1 MTGKAGAAIGV
12 VATLV
17 VLGIVATTSFRATGG
32 MRADVHPGKTETT
45 LANWVA
51 GWYISHA
58 APRRLNPVAPS
69 AANLKLGQ
77 TIFGADCA
85 ICHGFDGRGDGAL
98 GPYMNPPASDLTA
111 KAAQQW
117 TDAQLFWIIQHG
129 MRFTGMPSWKASVNP
144 RQTWLMVNFIRSL
157 NSHQT
162 GRH

>member
-32 MRADVHPGKTETT
+32 MRSDVHPGKTETT
-45 LANWVA
+45 LASGLA

-77 TIFGADCA
+77 TIFGAE
-85 ICHGFDGRGDGAL
+85 R
-98 GPYMNPPASDLTA
+98 
-111 KAAQQW
+111 
-117 TDAQLFWIIQHG
+117 
-129 MRFTGMPSWKASVNP
+129 ASVDP

>member
-51 GWYISHA
+51 DWYISHA
-58 APRRLNPVAPS
+58 APRRLNPWRPQPPTSSS
-69 AANLKLGQ
+69 ARRSLGE
-77 TIFGADCA
+77 
-85 ICHGFDGRGDGAL
+85 
-98 GPYMNPPASDLTA
+98 
-111 KAAQQW
+111 
-117 TDAQLFWIIQHG
+117 
-129 MRFTGMPSWKASVNP
+129 KASVNP
-144 RQTWLMVNFIRSL
+144 RQTWLMANLIRSL